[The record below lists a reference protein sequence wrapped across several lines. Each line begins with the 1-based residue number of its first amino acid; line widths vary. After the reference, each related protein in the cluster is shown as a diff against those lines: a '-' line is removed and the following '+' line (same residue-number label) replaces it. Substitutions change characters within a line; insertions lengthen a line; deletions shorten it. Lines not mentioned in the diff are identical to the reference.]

1 MDLIYLDYAATTPV
15 DNRVIDIMQPY
26 FNQSFG
32 NPSSIHRYGQRA
44 EAVLDQARMG
54 IAEVINAQPNEIIF
68 TSSGTESD
76 NLALRGV
83 ALAAQIAGKGNHMI
97 ISPIEHP
104 AVSKTAE
111 ELADYH
117 QIDLSYLPVD
127 KYGIVSAA
135 DVSSEIRENT
145 ILVSVMA
152 ANNEIGTIN
161 PIKEIGMVCREN
173 NVLFHTDAVQYAAH
187 FDIDVVDLHVD
198 LVSLGAH
205 KFYGPK
211 GVGALFVRHDTGLH
225 PILTGGSQEFGLR
238 AATQNTPL
246 IAGMAKAIQLIKEEG
261 SSRTEHVLAL
271 RDLLIKKVLNS
282 IPNSKLSGHPVHRLP
297 NHASFIFK
305 GVDGNLLIQLLDIA
319 GFACSSGSA
328 CKTGDP
334 KPSSVLTELGFDPE
348 WSLGS
353 LRVTLGKDTTQQDVI
368 SFIDTLPGCL
378 KKSRG

>member
-1 MDLIYLDYAATTPV
+1 
-15 DNRVIDIMQPY
+15 
-26 FNQSFG
+26 
-32 NPSSIHRYGQRA
+32 
-44 EAVLDQARMG
+44 MG

-211 GVGALFVRHDTGLH
+211 GVGALFVRHDTALH